1 MSGDD
6 ENNNSLS
13 QCNYRYKTKYY
24 CDIKNHTLPSI
35 ISASPLIY
43 SFFHTNN
50 YFRSTNTTNTS
61 SCEGSSSS
69 SSQQDHKEQQQQQQQ
84 KYIIPVVL
92 SNETN
97 RQHENEDIIEPP
109 CSVCKYTG
117 MTVCTGLS
125 LYFIKLATEETTIK
139 TTTLAAAANKT
150 PMKNHRPFFVTCS
163 VGWAIA
169 GVYRWYLGWKK
180 WNQTLG
186 YIWLEYT

>member
-35 ISASPLIY
+35 ISASSLIY

-69 SSQQDHKEQQQQQQQ
+69 SSQQDHKEQQQQQQQQ

-169 GVYRWYLGWKK
+169 GVYRWYLG
-180 WNQTLG
+180 
-186 YIWLEYT
+186 